1 MVCRNNPRFLN
12 IFVGSYNLSD
22 NYQARG
28 NIKNAH
34 LIVVGQDLSDPPKI
48 SKNLGLFLHTNRTP
62 AILPHMDHTPYD
74 DTTDEMTREEAI
86 AELMAEGYSRDEA
99 IRMIGDYEAD
109 EYEPTYLSDFPDQW
123 SDDVADFVDPEDF
136 E

>member
-1 MVCRNNPRFLN
+1 
-12 IFVGSYNLSD
+12 LSD
-22 NYQARG
+22 RTYRTPQR
-28 NIKNAH
+28 IYKNFGS
-34 LIVVGQDLSDPPKI
+34 L
-48 SKNLGLFLHTNRTP
+48 LHTNRPP
-62 AILPHMDHTPYD
+62 AILRAMNDLPYD

>member
-1 MVCRNNPRFLN
+1 MN
-12 IFVGSYNLSD
+12 
-22 NYQARG
+22 
-28 NIKNAH
+28 
-34 LIVVGQDLSDPPKI
+34 DL
-48 SKNLGLFLHTNRTP
+48 
-62 AILPHMDHTPYD
+62 PYD

-86 AELMAEGYSRDEA
+86 RELMDEGYSRDEA